1 MNSHGFVAQQTLSM
15 FACNWKMRCQQYL
28 LLLNLLHLFKSWSA
42 MTDTLNVGRPKQD
55 VMKQELAVESGVFRQ
70 TIDSM
75 KSTSVFPLGYIL
87 VHSATA
93 DTCAYTLRPTRIG
106 IVVNFFSPRLLYAK
120 IIIYLHESIEPKP

>member
-1 MNSHGFVAQQTLSM
+1 
-15 FACNWKMRCQQYL
+15 
-28 LLLNLLHLFKSWSA
+28 
-42 MTDTLNVGRPKQD
+42 MTDTLNVGQPKQD
-55 VMKQELAVESGVFRQ
+55 VMKQELAVKSGVFRQ

-93 DTCAYTLRPTRIG
+93 DTCAYTLRPARIG